1 MRPPSALRPNP
12 GIAGV
17 GPAAKGEKVH
27 IWLSQTEVKKL
38 MACPA
43 ADVPGQRD
51 KVVLGLLVG
60 AGLRREEAVG
70 LALDNVK
77 LQPVRG
83 KFRTPA

>member
-1 MRPPSALRPNP
+1 
-12 GIAGV
+12 
-17 GPAAKGEKVH
+17 
-27 IWLSQTEVKKL
+27 